1 MCVHGASFKNPPRVD
16 APMTQIVDVMGS
28 EGTLEQVLAD
38 MGRVMENIQ
47 AFLDGMGRGV
57 RLREDLLDLAPN
69 RDVAGL
75 SFGMMELMG
84 LSWSLARDLGEP
96 RDPGLRDMPAE
107 ELCLGIVLRDRQI
120 DVLAE
125 IGDSIMRSL
134 GTIASVIDA
143 ETADPLY
150 DAKDYVDRSV
160 NMMIG
165 QVNGMIDELAGRD
178 GFDPELPPGSTDGG
192 VSLREALRYMGA
204 EDRRRVLCQEM
215 GLRYRCQ

>member
-1 MCVHGASFKNPPRVD
+1 
-16 APMTQIVDVMGS
+16 MTHIEDVMGS
-28 EGTLEQVLAD
+28 GGNLERALAD

-96 RDPGLRDMPAE
+96 RDPGLREMTVP

-120 DVLAE
+120 DVLAG
-125 IGDSIMRSL
+125 IGDSMMRSL

-143 ETADPLY
+143 EAADPLY

-160 NMMIG
+160 NMMID
-165 QVNGMIDELAGRD
+165 QRNGMIDELAGRD

-192 VSLREALRYMGA
+192 GSLREALRYMGTD
-204 EDRRRVLCQEM
+204 ERRRVLCREM
-215 GLRYRCQ
+215 GLRW

>member
-1 MCVHGASFKNPPRVD
+1 
-16 APMTQIVDVMGS
+16 MTHIEDVMGS
-28 EGTLEQVLAD
+28 GGTLEQALAD

-143 ETADPLY
+143 EAADPLY

-165 QVNGMIDELAGRD
+165 QVNGMIDELAGRE
-178 GFDPELPPGSTDGG
+178 GFDPELPPGSMDGG

-204 EDRRRVLCQEM
+204 EDRRRVLCREI

>member
-1 MCVHGASFKNPPRVD
+1 MCVHGAPFKNPRVD
-16 APMTQIVDVMGS
+16 APMTHIEDVMGS
-28 EGTLEQVLAD
+28 GGTLEQALAD

-96 RDPGLRDMPAE
+96 QDPGLRDMPAE
-107 ELCLGIVLRDRQI
+107 ELCQGIVLRNRQI

-125 IGDSIMRSL
+125 TGDSIMRSL
-134 GTIASVIDA
+134 GTIASVIEA
-143 ETADPLY
+143 EAADPLY

-165 QVNGMIDELAGRD
+165 QVNGMIDELAGRE
-178 GFDPELPPGSTDGG
+178 GFDPELPPGSMDGG

-204 EDRRRVLCQEM
+204 EDRRRVLCREM
-215 GLRYRCQ
+215 GLRC